1 MLVFYELYDKECEPL
16 IHLEGKE
23 YIAPIGSNVSFYDK
37 ILKDNE
43 FVAVELVG
51 KVISYQYCIDSDEI
65 CIDCEMIDELTKKEE
80 LDLLKYHELKFKK
93 SC

>member
-1 MLVFYELYDKECEPL
+1 MYVSYELYDKEGEPL
-16 IHLEGKE
+16 IKLEGKE
-23 YIAPIGSNVSFYDK
+23 YIAPIGSNVIFYDK
-37 ILKDNE
+37 IQKDKE
-43 FVAVELVG
+43 FVAVDFVG

-93 SC
+93 LC

>member
-1 MLVFYELYDKECEPL
+1 MLVFYELYDKEGEPL

-23 YIAPIGSNVSFYDK
+23 YIAPIGSNVSFYHK
-37 ILKDNE
+37 IQKDNE
-43 FVAVELVG
+43 IAAFMISG

-65 CIDCEMIDELTKKEE
+65 CVDCEMIDELTKKEE
-80 LDLLKYHELKFKK
+80 LDLLKYHELKYKQ